1 LTHEDWNQE
10 YHLSSTVINDRSHL
24 LGMAAF
30 PPISY
35 MHRIAVEGKALG
47 LISEFF
53 KWDAFRAEAEGVQE

>member
-1 LTHEDWNQE
+1 
-10 YHLSSTVINDRSHL
+10 
-24 LGMAAF
+24 MAAF